1 MKQWEL
7 TGVTIDVT
15 EGGRPVSVPV
25 TVPAPVPPGETFRA
39 LVDQCPALLW
49 TTDTDLVF
57 TSSLGAG
64 VTDLGI
70 GPNQLVGVSLTELLD
85 EEDTPDSVP
94 LSAHQR
100 ALRGETV
107 TFEMRWA
114 DRVFW
119 ARVGP
124 LEDARGA
131 TIGTVCVALDLTEDP
146 ALMRPGRGARIAS
159 SA

>member
-15 EGGRPVSVPV
+15 ERSRPVPV
-25 TVPAPVPPGETFRA
+25 AVPAQPVDTFRA

-49 TTDTDLVF
+49 TTDKDLVF

-70 GPNQLVGVSLTELLD
+70 GPNQLVGVSLAELLD
-85 EEDTPDSVP
+85 EEDTPDSEP
-94 LSAHQR
+94 LVAHQR

-131 TIGTVCVALDLTEDP
+131 SIGTVCVALDLTEDP
-146 ALMRPGRGARIAS
+146 AVLRPRRAS
-159 SA
+159 GVATSA

>member
-15 EGGRPVSVPV
+15 ERSKPVPVSVRAAAQPD
-25 TVPAPVPPGETFRA
+25 AFRA

-49 TTDTDLVF
+49 TTDADLVF
-57 TSSLGAG
+57 TSSLGSG

-70 GPNQLVGVSLTELLD
+70 GPNQLVGVSLIELLD
-85 EEDTPDSVP
+85 EEDTPDSEP
-94 LSAHQR
+94 LVAHQR

-131 TIGTVCVALDLTEDP
+131 CIGTVCVALDLTEDP
-146 ALMRPGRGARIAS
+146 ALLRPGRPSRVAT

>member
-15 EGGRPVSVPV
+15 ERTQPVPV
-25 TVPAPVPPGETFRA
+25 KVPAAAQPGDTFRA

-49 TTDTDLVF
+49 TTDADLVF
-57 TSSLGAG
+57 TSSLGSG

-70 GPNQLVGVSLTELLD
+70 GPNQLVGVSLIELLD
-85 EEDTPDSVP
+85 EEDTPDSEP
-94 LSAHQR
+94 LVAHQR

-124 LEDARGA
+124 LEDARGGS
-131 TIGTVCVALDLTEDP
+131 IGTVCVALDLTDDP
-146 ALMRPGRGARIAS
+146 ALLRPGRNSRVAT